1 MVCSGND
8 GVACGVLEKSPWS
21 YILQN
26 YSSKFEIT
34 KEKDKFYMKSKDAAC
49 DMWTLFEPIIGLD
62 V

>member
-1 MVCSGND
+1 MACSGND
-8 GVACGVLEKSPWS
+8 GAACDVLEKSPWS

-49 DMWTLFEPIIGLD
+49 DM
-62 V
+62 